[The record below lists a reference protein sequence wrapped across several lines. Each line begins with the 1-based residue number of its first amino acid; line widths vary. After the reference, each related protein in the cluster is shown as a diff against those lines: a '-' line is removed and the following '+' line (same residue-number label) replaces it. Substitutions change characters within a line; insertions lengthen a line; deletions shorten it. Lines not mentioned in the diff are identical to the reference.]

1 VARWGK
7 AHGPAVARD
16 LVAWAKT
23 VPAERRTQPEYLDA
37 VQLANE
43 LAATLPE
50 SEVAT
55 LRRELKDLRV
65 SVFLVTA
72 VREQMRYDTT
82 TLVVEAGKPFEVLFE
97 NTDFMPHNL
106 VVVTPGSR
114 PEVGNAAMKMTPD
127 QLDKQGRSFVPKSK
141 EILGATR
148 LLEAGQ
154 KESLKI
160 TAPKEEGVYEY
171 VCTYPGHW
179 EVMWGKLV
187 VTKDVDAYLR
197 NAPREP
203 EPTRKTAAADHAHHG
218 TK

>member
-1 VARWGK
+1 
-7 AHGPAVARD
+7 
-16 LVAWAKT
+16 
-23 VPAERRTQPEYLDA
+23 
-37 VQLANE
+37 
-43 LAATLPE
+43 
-50 SEVAT
+50 
-55 LRRELKDLRV
+55 
-65 SVFLVTA
+65 
-72 VREQMRYDTT
+72 
-82 TLVVEAGKPFEVLFE
+82 
-97 NTDFMPHNL
+97 MPHNL

-114 PEVGNAAMKMTPD
+114 REVGTAAMKMKPD
-127 QLDKQGRSFVPKSK
+127 QFDKQGRSFVPKSK
-141 EILGATR
+141 EILGATK

-154 KESLKI
+154 KESLKL

-203 EPTRKTAAADHAHHG
+203 EPTRKTAAADHSHHG